1 MFLWYIFYYLIPR
14 YPTDVT
20 VDLMGRRRNCS
31 ESYLPY
37 LLLTNEHLSFWLLL
51 GSESF
56 HGYQLMQVSGVPYID
71 SECILVLGFLH
82 LVYCHHILSN
92 ESRNSTLLRAF
103 FSNSM
108 TRFRYP
114 KWTYS
119 LLYSFE
125 VISQGGLYTRQHH
138 SLRLFSLP
146 RATFKNNNKPHI
158 EFSLCPLYPPG
169 GFCLLERMATSLPGS
184 SKSYSNRASPSGER
198 FALQRRGFI
207 CRKPSNHTVVKSKLW
222 LYQTSRR
229 FGCVPSIVIT
239 PSKSPLGRRIR
250 QSRKWCRCCGAYCF
264 TLPYKCERPKWDYYP
279 RSGWHHRYS
288 RLCSYTWSE
297 R

>member
-1 MFLWYIFYYLIPR
+1 MIVGVSWSWVFYIWFIVIIFSATNRGTLFCYEHSSQTQRQGLSSPNGPSLLDYL
-14 YPTDVT
+14 
-20 VDLMGRRRNCS
+20 N
-31 ESYLPY
+31 
-37 LLLTNEHLSFWLLL
+37 
-51 GSESF
+51 
-56 HGYQLMQVSGVPYID
+56 
-71 SECILVLGFLH
+71 
-82 LVYCHHILSN
+82 
-92 ESRNSTLLRAF
+92 
-103 FSNSM
+103 
-108 TRFRYP
+108 
-114 KWTYS
+114 TYS

-125 VISQGGLYTRQHH
+125 VISQGSLYTRQHH

-158 EFSLCPLYPPG
+158 VFLLCPLYPPG

-264 TLPYKCERPKWDYYP
+264 TLPYKCERPK
-279 RSGWHHRYS
+279 
-288 RLCSYTWSE
+288 
-297 R
+297 